1 MASLA
6 SACRASVRMASS
18 RASARGLSTSA
29 RCLAAQNFTM
39 PALSPTM
46 TEGNIASWRVKEGET
61 FIAGDVLLEI
71 ETDKATMDVE
81 AQEDGI
87 VMKIMSQ
94 DGSKAVPVGTRIAV
108 LAEAGDD
115 VSALEIPADEQQ
127 QPNKAAGASASSEPA
142 PSEAKSESS
151 KPASGG
157 SQQRKPTTQRN
168 QSYEQKY
175 PLMPSVEHL
184 VKANG
189 INEADVSKIKPT
201 GPNGR
206 LLKGDVLAYLGSIN
220 AETPATIS
228 SRFDHLTHL
237 DLSNIKVAER
247 KAAPAPKADV
257 AAAAP
262 VEELPLEV
270 NVPVSLAKVVQVQKK
285 IQDTLGVFLP
295 LSTFISR
302 AAEVANDELPRARH
316 EPTASELFDA
326 VLGLDKVKAAQGSRG
341 VYLPQ
346 VSAIPAGATYKPK
359 GAPTLPTKFD
369 IIDELA
375 SRSVQAPPSGM
386 VTIDTVPGL
395 SSGGNVFTLTV
406 PKAEEDRAY
415 VFLQRCK
422 FILEDEPGRLVL

>member
-6 SACRASVRMASS
+6 TACRASMRAARS
-18 RASARGLSTSA
+18 RASARGFSTSA
-29 RCLAAQNFTM
+29 RCLAAQNFIM

-46 TEGNIASWRVKEGET
+46 TEGNIASWRVKEGES
-61 FIAGDVLLEI
+61 FSAGDVLLEI

-87 VMKIMSQ
+87 MMKIMSQ

-115 VSALEIPADEQQ
+115 IAALEIPADEQPKQ
-127 QPNKAAGASASSEPA
+127 AAAATSEPASSET
-142 PSEAKSESS
+142 KSESKPDS
-151 KPASGG
+151 SSSSSQQQKPAQGG
-157 SQQRKPTTQRN
+157 
-168 QSYEQKY
+168 QSYEHKH

-184 VKANG
+184 VKAHG
-189 INEADVSKIKPT
+189 ISEADVSKIKPT

-206 LLKGDVLAYLGSIN
+206 LLKGDVLAFLGSIS
-220 AETPATIS
+220 AETPAAVS
-228 SRFDHLTHL
+228 SRFDHLAHL
-237 DLSNIKVAER
+237 DLSNIKVAE
-247 KAAPAPKADV
+247 KKKE
-257 AAAAP
+257 AAAAAAVPAPP
-262 VEELPLEV
+262 VEEEELPLEV
-270 NVPVSLAKVVQVQKK
+270 NVPVSLAKVTQVQRK

-302 AAEVANDELPRARH
+302 AAEVANDELPPARR
-316 EPTASELFDA
+316 EPTAGELFDA
-326 VLGLDKVKAAQGSRG
+326 VLGLDKVKGARSSRG
-341 VYLPQ
+341 IYLPQ

-359 GAPTLPTKFD
+359 GGAAELHVKHD

-375 SRSVQAPPSGM
+375 GRPAQAPRTPSM

-406 PKAEEDRAY
+406 PKTEEERAY